1 LEIIR
6 NDPSSG
12 DLSSDTFLEEI
23 EMIKKLAL
31 IAAAVVVMGAAP
43 ALAQGVELRVGGDGH
58 RDGYRDGDRGDRG
71 YRDVRRSRAEVVVVR
86 RDRHRDWE
94 RRRPHNRTVI
104 IER

>member
-1 LEIIR
+1 
-6 NDPSSG
+6 
-12 DLSSDTFLEEI
+12 
-23 EMIKKLAL
+23 MIKKLAL

-43 ALAQGVELRVGGDGH
+43 ALAQGVELRVGGDGY
-58 RDGYRDGDRGDRG
+58 RDGYRSDRG

>member
-1 LEIIR
+1 LLR

-12 DLSSDTFLEEI
+12 DLSCDTFPEEI

-31 IAAAVVVMGAAP
+31 IAAVVVLGAAP
-43 ALAQGVELRVGGDGH
+43 ALAQGVELRVGGDGY
-58 RDGYRDGDRGDRG
+58 RDGYRGDRE

>member
-1 LEIIR
+1 
-6 NDPSSG
+6 
-12 DLSSDTFLEEI
+12 LSCDTFPEEI
-23 EMIKKLAL
+23 EMFKKLAL
-31 IAAAVVVMGAAP
+31 IAAVVVLGAAP

-58 RDGYRDGDRGDRG
+58 RDGYRDGYRGDRE
-71 YRDVRRSRAEVVVVR
+71 YRDVRRSRAEVVVAR

>member
-1 LEIIR
+1 MR

-12 DLSSDTFLEEI
+12 DLSSEAFLKEI

-31 IAAAVVVMGAAP
+31 IAAAVVVVGTAP
-43 ALAQGVELRVGGDGH
+43 ALAQGVELRVGGGDGYH
-58 RDGYRDGDRGDRG
+58 DGYRGGRG

-94 RRRPHNRTVI
+94 HRRPHNRTVI